1 MFKIIRGDGSIGMT
15 EAPTYVK
22 RAENGCFVL
31 CPEPEASGIAFE
43 GTVYH
48 LAGREAL
55 EGVETVALEQIDSGA
70 ELGAAFSGIEGLK
83 ADLATTDET
92 AIQLYEAQLAKDAV
106 DAAQDDALIELYE
119 MIGG

>member
-1 MFKIIRGDGSIGMT
+1 MFKIIKGNGDIGMT
-15 EAPTYVK
+15 EAPTYIK
-22 RAENGCFVL
+22 RAGNGCFVL
-31 CPEPEASGIAFE
+31 CPEPEASGIAF
-43 GTVYH
+43 GGNVYH
-48 LAGREAL
+48 LAGREPL
-55 EGVETVALEQIDSGA
+55 EGAETVSLEHIDGGKELDVAL
-70 ELGAAFSGIEGLK
+70 SGIEGLK

>member
-1 MFKIIRGDGSIGMT
+1 MFRIISDGGSVGMT
-15 EAPTYVK
+15 EAPNYVK
-22 RAENGCFVL
+22 QAKNGCFVL
-31 CPEPEASGIAFE
+31 CPEPEASGIAFG

-48 LAGREAL
+48 LAGREAI
-55 EGVETVALEQIDSGA
+55 EGAVTVALEQTDGGT
-70 ELGAAFSGIEGLK
+70 ELEIALAGVEGLK

-92 AIQLYEAQLAKDAV
+92 AIQLYEAQLAKDEV